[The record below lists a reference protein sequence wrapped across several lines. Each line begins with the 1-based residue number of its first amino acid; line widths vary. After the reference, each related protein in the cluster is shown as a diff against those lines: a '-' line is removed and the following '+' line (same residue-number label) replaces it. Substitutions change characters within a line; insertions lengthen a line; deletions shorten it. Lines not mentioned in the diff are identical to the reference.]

1 MAASVGGFLTRH
13 HLVRAQWPVRR
24 PGPRALR
31 LDRPRHHRR
40 SDLRGGIA
48 FADNRDG
55 APLDQTGGSGRIVSV
70 IARTKAT
77 AQGMHAG
84 RPNMRR

>member
-1 MAASVGGFLTRH
+1 MAVSS
-13 HLVRAQWPVRR
+13 LVIIWFAHNGRFVAQVLVLFVLIVLVIIVVRIS
-24 PGPRALR
+24 
-31 LDRPRHHRR
+31 RR
-40 SDLRGGIA
+40 WRYRV
-48 FADNRDG
+48 ADNRGG
-55 APLDQTGGSGRIVSV
+55 APLDQTGGSGRMVSA

>member
-1 MAASVGGFLTRH
+1 LIV
-13 HLVRAQWPVRR
+13 LVIIVVRVS
-24 PGPRALR
+24 
-31 LDRPRHHRR
+31 RR
-40 SDLRGGIA
+40 YRV
-48 FADNRDG
+48 ADNRGG
-55 APLDQTGGSGRIVSV
+55 APLDQTGGSGRMVSA

>member
-24 PGPRALR
+24 LGPRALR
-31 LDRPRHHRR
+31 VDRPRHHRR

-48 FADNRDG
+48 LQIIAAGLHSTKQVEAG
-55 APLDQTGGSGRIVSV
+55 AW
-70 IARTKAT
+70 
-77 AQGMHAG
+77 
-84 RPNMRR
+84 